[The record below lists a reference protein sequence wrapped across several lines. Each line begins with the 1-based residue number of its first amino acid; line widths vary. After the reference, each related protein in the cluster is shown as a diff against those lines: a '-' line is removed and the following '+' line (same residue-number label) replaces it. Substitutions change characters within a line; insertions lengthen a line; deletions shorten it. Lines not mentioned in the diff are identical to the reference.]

1 LRAAIL
7 AGECLRGRAHNSY
20 FARRFLLLLDSRV
33 QCPTCGSE
41 VPPGFKFCGQCGTK
55 LETAPVVEA
64 KVEAKA
70 DPGGAQRREV
80 AVLFA
85 DVSGFTAM
93 SEKLDAEDVHELMN
107 RCFAGIGAA
116 IQEEGGYIDKYIGD
130 NVMALFGAPVAHEDD
145 PARACRAALGIQN
158 FIGEFSAQCERESGL
173 RLQMRIGVTYGLVLA
188 GGVGSDVK
196 MDYTVMGDTVNLAS
210 RLEGA
215 AAPGTVLVSEEIQ
228 RHAQH
233 DFEFGPPLDLKV
245 KGKEKLV
252 RAYTLLREATSV
264 RFVAPAA
271 APFVS
276 RDREMAQLR
285 ERIERHHHGRQ
296 WVEIRGEIGIGK
308 SRLVREIF
316 TRLAGRHL
324 VHVVATPAICRRPF
338 GLVRRLI
345 TASLA
350 EFRGEKIETAQ
361 QFAASLHALSPRL
374 DIYEKALWYVTAP
387 SRMAVSAPEEDP
399 LSFRRTIERG
409 VFVFLRA
416 LITRHPDAVFFLDA
430 FEHVDEASALL
441 LRGREE
447 GAWPLPIITATRPRE
462 GVATGAPGEEPAIM
476 LGPLEEHA
484 AAELLAQL
492 THHAPVPDGFRRNI
506 LRRAAGV
513 PLFLEEIVRA
523 LIEAGELAATP
534 EGNWAFKPSPQ
545 AAKLPSSL
553 RSAMV
558 TRLDRLQQ
566 SERELLGHCSVQGV
580 EFNIAV
586 TERVREMR
594 GFTETSP
601 IFENLVRFGMV
612 RRIPEAVLPTGAFV
626 QPLMQ
631 EACYQM
637 LLRRERRELHE
648 ITARA
653 LCELAGGAENVAP
666 EALVF
671 HYENAEQWENAAM
684 ANLRAANRAAEIFLN
699 DDALA
704 GYERVAANLEK
715 AGGTSESMRR
725 LRLLAALGAAEVR
738 VRTGAYACAEE
749 RVQTFLSLATSDAE
763 RAEGWRILAAVRM
776 HTGHAEEAQRL
787 LLESVVHGRSDDF
800 PNPDVLS
807 LSWYGLAELHHRAG
821 RMEEALDALR
831 RCRETAPETRT
842 RTRLRADLLEGVIAH
857 TRGHFAEAAG
867 FYRRAFALACNIGNV
882 VERAR
887 AINQLGNVARDEGDY
902 GAAQNA
908 YREALRLW
916 LRIGDTECI
925 AGGQNNLGNL
935 ALSRGH
941 FTAARVHYE
950 ESLAASTKIGN
961 VHGVALAHAN
971 LGMLALEEG
980 DGLSAIDA
988 ARASLEA
995 LSGSANDILRGL
1007 VENVLAE
1014 GHLLAGAVDQAEQ
1027 CFQKV
1032 LGEFSAST
1040 HPLALATA
1048 LRGCGRVATAR
1059 GAWDEA
1065 RALFARAIAAF
1076 EQLKRTQE
1084 KARTMLDEAR
1094 LERLQN
1100 NCAAARARATTALE
1114 RFTAIRAELDA
1125 ERARRFLADFE

>member
-1 LRAAIL
+1 VVEKA
-7 AGECLRGRAHNSY
+7 
-20 FARRFLLLLDSRV
+20 
-33 QCPTCGSE
+33 
-41 VPPGFKFCGQCGTK
+41 
-55 LETAPVVEA
+55 APVVEA
-64 KVEAKA
+64 KA
-70 DPGGAQRREV
+70 DPAAAQRREV

-130 NVMALFGAPVAHEDD
+130 NVMALFGAPMAHEDD

-173 RLQMRIGVTYGLVLA
+173 RLQMRIGVTFGLVLA

-215 AAPGTVLVSEEIQ
+215 AAPGTVLVSEEIY

-233 DFEFGPPLDLKV
+233 DFDFGPAQELKV

-252 RAYTLLREATSV
+252 RAYTLLREASAA
-264 RFVAPAA
+264 RFVAAAA

-276 RDREMAQLR
+276 RERELAELR
-285 ERIERHHHGRQ
+285 QRIDARYHGRQ

-316 TRLAGRHL
+316 TRIAGRHL

-350 EFRGEKIETAQ
+350 EFRGEKVETAE
-361 QFAASLHALSPRL
+361 QFAASLHALSSRL

-387 SRMAVSAPEEDP
+387 SRLAVPAPEEDP
-399 LSFRRTIERG
+399 LTFRRTIERG
-409 VFVFLRA
+409 VFAFLRA
-416 LITRHPDAVFFLDA
+416 LITRHPDAIFFLDA
-430 FEHVDEASALL
+430 YEHVDDASGAL
-441 LRGREE
+441 LRGRED

-462 GVATGAPGEEPAIM
+462 AGTGAPGGEPAIM
-476 LGPLEEHA
+476 LGPLEEKA
-484 AAELLAQL
+484 ASELLAQL

-523 LIEAGELAATP
+523 LIEAGELATTAD
-534 EGNWAFKPSPQ
+534 GNWAFKPSPQ

-586 TERVREMR
+586 TERVREIR
-594 GFTETSP
+594 GLTETAP

-612 RRIPEAVLPTGAFV
+612 RRLSQAVVPTGAFV

-631 EACYQM
+631 EACYQL

-648 ITARA
+648 LTARA
-653 LCELAGGAENVAP
+653 LCELAGGADNVAP

-671 HYENAEQWENAAM
+671 HHENAEQWENAAM
-684 ANLRAANRAAEIFLN
+684 ANLRVANRAAEIFLN

-715 AGGTSESMRR
+715 AGERSESMRR
-725 LRLLAALGAAEVR
+725 LRLLAALGAAEVH
-738 VRTGAYACAEE
+738 VRTGAYSFAEE
-749 RVQTFLSLATSDAE
+749 RVQQFLSLATSDAE
-763 RAEGWRILAAVRM
+763 RAEGWRILAAIRM
-776 HTGHAEEAQRL
+776 HTGHADEAQQL
-787 LLESVVHGRSDDF
+787 LLKSVVHGRSDDF

-831 RCRETAPETRT
+831 RCRATAPETRT

-867 FYRRAFALACNIGNV
+867 FYRRAFERACDIGNV

-887 AINQLGNVARDEGDY
+887 AINQLGNVARDEGKYD
-902 GAAQNA
+902 AAQNS

-916 LRIGDTECI
+916 LRIGDIECI

-980 DGLSAIDA
+980 DGASAITA

-995 LSGSANDILRGL
+995 LSGAANDILRGL

-1014 GHLLAGAVDQAEQ
+1014 GHLLADAREEAEK
-1027 CFQKV
+1027 CFEKV
-1032 LGEFSAST
+1032 LREFSAST
-1040 HPLALATA
+1040 HPLAVATA
-1048 LRGCGRVATAR
+1048 VRGRGRVAAAR
-1059 GAWDEA
+1059 GAFAEA
-1065 RALFARAIAAF
+1065 ADSFSRAITAF
-1076 EQLKRTQE
+1076 EQLNRTQE

-1094 LERLQN
+1094 LALCRN
-1100 NCAAARARATTALE
+1100 DIANARARAEAALD

-1125 ERARRFLADFE
+1125 ERTRRFLAEL